1 MPLGFE
7 KTWSF
12 VKQRFYGPGLSDEVR
27 EYVRE
32 YPDRKRVKASRQHK
46 LGNMSP
52 HELLGAAF
60 RTLSMDIILGLPMSR
75 GMDACMVIVDHFLK
89 AIILRPTRSTA
100 TARDCGSLFFNAL
113 VSRGFLLTR
122 LITDR
127 DPRFVSYFWTE
138 LMSRLHIDCK
148 LISAYHQQADQA
160 EHYIQTMQTLLR
172 LYVIDDKWVDYPP
185 FVELVIN
192 NTPNSSVGFSLN
204 QLMFIDPRD
213 PLPTLC
219 SAPPSSLPD
228 VADRVTSAQAR
239 VDQARDHLDIDCRVQ
254 KRNYDY
260 KHTRRPLA
268 AGDRLFVLLDDHSV
282 RPLVCGMHKLRDNK
296 CGPYRILEM
305 VGRQPARLDLPL
317 SSRVHTII
325 STLHLPPFI
334 DDSFGWVCK
343 PPLAD
348 TIDGD
353 PAWEVEYIFCERK
366 VVVISVQNSRLSGL
380 AIRTRSL
387 HGNLRQTFHMIS
399 DPSHC
404 RLSTPIAPNNLL
416 PFMLLPP

>member
-1 MPLGFE
+1 
-7 KTWSF
+7 
-12 VKQRFYGPGLSDEVR
+12 
-27 EYVRE
+27 
-32 YPDRKRVKASRQHK
+32 
-46 LGNMSP
+46 MSP

-60 RTLSMDIILGLPMSR
+60 RTLSIDIILGLPMSR
-75 GMDACMVIVDHFLK
+75 GMDAWMVIVDHFLE
-89 AIILRPTRSTA
+89 AIILRPILSTA

-113 VSRGFLLTR
+113 VSRGFLPTR

-127 DPRFVSYFWTE
+127 DPRFISHFWTE
-138 LMSRLHIDCK
+138 LISRLHIDCK
-148 LISAYHQQADQA
+148 LISAYHQQVDQA

-192 NTPNSSVGFSLN
+192 NTPNSSAGFSPN
-204 QLMFIDPRD
+204 QLMFIDRRD

-219 SAPPSSLPD
+219 STPPSSLPD
-228 VADRVTSAQAR
+228 VADRLTSAQAR
-239 VDQARDHLDIDCRVQ
+239 VDQARNHLDIDCRVQ
-254 KRNYDY
+254 KRQYDY

-282 RPLVCGMHKLRDNK
+282 RLLVCGMHKLRDNQ

-325 STLHLPPFI
+325 STLHLQPFI

-353 PAWEVEYIFCERK
+353 PAWEVEYIFCECKRSRDQRTEFK
-366 VVVISVQNSRLSGL
+366 VK
-380 AIRTRSL
+380 
-387 HGNLRQTFHMIS
+387 
-399 DPSHC
+399 
-404 RLSTPIAPNNLL
+404 
-416 PFMLLPP
+416 